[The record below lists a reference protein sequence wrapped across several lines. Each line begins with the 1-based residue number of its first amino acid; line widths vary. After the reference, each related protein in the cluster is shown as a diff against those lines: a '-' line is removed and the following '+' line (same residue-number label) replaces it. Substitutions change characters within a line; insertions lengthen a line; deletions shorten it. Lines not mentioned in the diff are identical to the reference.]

1 MHQFHR
7 KNKLAIIQYY
17 KIHIN
22 KKRNKCYTSYYYF
35 DFSSKYS
42 KNLKISS
49 INVSGKPC
57 L

>member
-1 MHQFHR
+1 MHQFNR